1 MKQEARKNVGIRENY
16 IGQSLKTEDSWI
28 FGQGKKN
35 EASDPQQELLEIK
48 RREAE
53 LLHAS
58 LNGGIKVG
66 VQKKLTQFEMEE
78 LLKKGQIERD
88 EKDNAP
94 MAGLGKRKGGGGGG
108 VGFEAVQSTVLEGT
122 VVDVKREPELPK
134 GSVLEKGSKKEKKK
148 EKKKDKKKEKKKVT
162 RKTKIIYVR
171 SQKKKKIPPRI
182 RRNKAKRVEVEAK
195 VAKSEDMTRQSQ
207 AAAEEDPEAEVEEED
222 REVEVEEE
230 GTIRLLRG
238 EGDTILRKTEE
249 EERKRNVA
257 TTHPKKRPHQR
268 DVNDMIVNKALNFFF
283 FFFFFFF

>member
-162 RKTKIIYVR
+162 RKTKIILC
-171 SQKKKKIPPRI
+171 SLTKKKKKNSSKDKKKQSKKSRSRSKSREK
-182 RRNKAKRVEVEAK
+182 RRHDSPEPSSSRRRSRSRSRGRRSRSRSRGRRHDSPVERRRRHDS
-195 VAKSEDMTRQSQ
+195 SEDRGRR
-207 AAAEEDPEAEVEEED
+207 EE
-222 REVEVEEE
+222 
-230 GTIRLLRG
+230 
-238 EGDTILRKTEE
+238 
-249 EERKRNVA
+249 
-257 TTHPKKRPHQR
+257 KKRRHDTPEKTAPSERRQR
-268 DVNDMIVNKALNFFF
+268 HDSE
-283 FFFFFFF
+283 